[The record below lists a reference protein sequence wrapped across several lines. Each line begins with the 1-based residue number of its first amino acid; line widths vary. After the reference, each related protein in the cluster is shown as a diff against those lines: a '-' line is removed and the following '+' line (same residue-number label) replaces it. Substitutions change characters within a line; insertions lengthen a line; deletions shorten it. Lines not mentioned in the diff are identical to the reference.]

1 MKKLFLSVAAIL
13 LLATT
18 GNGAS
23 ASELKSENEQKLN
36 YENWVDEQID
46 LATGDEKTELLNS
59 YKQYKELSN
68 EEQEKFVEYLY
79 NPQVQEQ
86 MIDALST
93 VPKNSSR
100 SLQGGDIEV
109 TGDTPSI
116 ENVPGKAKAAT
127 ATNKATYKRGIEVL
141 GVRIFE
147 STIWVEYSYSN
158 GKITGSQTMNAYTSL
173 NFNPLLSS
181 SYSTKTVSNTGL
193 VVVASSKVNYS
204 YIYQNLV
211 YTKNGTI
218 SIWADV
224 NDNSGGSFVEN

>member
-1 MKKLFLSVAAIL
+1 M
-13 LLATT
+13 
-18 GNGAS
+18 
-23 ASELKSENEQKLN
+23 KSENEQKLN

-116 ENVPGKAKAAT
+116 EHVPGKAKAAN

-158 GKITGSQTMNAYTSL
+158 CKITGSQTMNAYTSL

-193 VVVASSKVNYS
+193 VVVVSSKVNYS

>member
-1 MKKLFLSVAAIL
+1 MKKLFLTVASIL
-13 LLATT
+13 FLATT
-18 GNGAS
+18 GNVAS
-23 ASELKSENEQKLN
+23 ASELKLENEQKLN
-36 YENWVDEQID
+36 YENWVDEQIN

-68 EEQEKFVEYLY
+68 EDQEKLVEYLY
-79 NPQVQEQ
+79 NPEVQEQ

-116 ENVPGKAKAAT
+116 ENAGKAKAT
-127 ATNKATYKRGIEVL
+127 TTTNTATYKRGIEVL

-147 STIWVEYSYSN
+147 TTIYVKYSYSS
-158 GKITGSQTMNAYTSL
+158 GKITGSQSMDAYTSL

-181 SYSTKTVSNTGL
+181 SYSEKTINKSDLL
-193 VVVASSKVNYS
+193 VLASSKVKYS
-204 YIYQNLV
+204 YIYQNII
-211 YTKNGTI
+211 YSKNGTI

-224 NDNSGGSFVEN
+224 NDHSGGSFVENS